1 MANVTHVR
9 PAPVKRAGAGRFTR
23 QERLAYTMLVP
34 ILGSIFLIVTYPFV
48 LAVIQSLQ
56 ATNGGAF
63 VGLQNYVTG
72 LENPLLYEALAATAV
87 YAALVLPTEILL
99 GLGLA
104 LAVHRGIKSAALRA
118 LFFGMAIV
126 PLVIPPIAVGVIA
139 RLMYAPSYGAIN
151 HILMLTGITHD
162 EINWLGQ
169 PITAMPAVA
178 SVDVWQWTPFVYLVL
193 FSGFLTVPRD
203 EIEAAQVD
211 GASGWS
217 QLWRIETLPKS
228 RSQLFQA
235 TLSLF
240 PEAPI
245 LQPYADVLID
255 RGMWILLRNSIVVCG
270 ATVVLALTV
279 GLLITYPIT
288 RLDVS
293 PRVRAGVLNWA
304 LSLRFLPP
312 IAVVVPYFA
321 VVRTVGLYDQ
331 PLALIFIYSLF
342 NLPFTIWMLKG
353 FLTEIPREI
362 EEAAL

>member
-1 MANVTHVR
+1 MPNVTEAR
-9 PAPVKRAGAGRFTR
+9 PAPLHRAGAGRFTR

-104 LAVHRGIKSAALRA
+104 LAVHRGIKSTALRA

-217 QLWRIETLPKS
+217 QFWRIELYYLRP
-228 RSQLFQA
+228 L
-235 TLSLF
+235 L
-240 PEAPI
+240 I
-245 LQPYADVLID
+245 LIVFFRLADVLRVFD
-255 RGMWILLRNSIVVCG
+255 HVFILTGGGPGNTTQL
-270 ATVVLALTV
+270 
-279 GLLITYPIT
+279 
-288 RLDVS
+288 
-293 PRVRAGVLNWA
+293 
-304 LSLRFLPP
+304 LSLYLYRVEFKFSDYGQAAAL
-312 IAVVVPYFA
+312 AVVVLIA
-321 VVRTVGLYDQ
+321 ISVV
-331 PLALIFIYSLF
+331 YSLVTRV
-342 NLPFTIWMLKG
+342 LPL
-353 FLTEIPREI
+353 ERR
-362 EEAAL
+362 